1 MPRRFTGSMAVALIA
16 VTAGAAGCAS
26 AKPTAAASVTATPSA
41 SPTATVNYWQTLN
54 GINTKLAADIGQIRS
69 ARTPTAVSAAVAAA
83 ESDVYLSPA
92 MSRPAAFRRTS
103 SRRRDLGSL
112 AL

>member
-26 AKPTAAASVTATPSA
+26 AKPTASASVTPSA
-41 SPTATVNYWQTLN
+41 SPTATANYWQTLN
-54 GINTKLAADIGQIRS
+54 GINTELAADIGQIRS

-92 MSRPAAFRRTS
+92 MSRRAAFRRTS